1 MDTFFAG
8 LGAPVMLLMGA
19 FFGITALLWFL
30 LPFSVFGIK
39 ARLDEQIEL
48 LRLIDRRLTA
58 LNQSR
63 VEVRNEASEPEPAVS
78 FESETAAEISR
89 SADPAPT
96 LSDSGK
102 PAAPNRLPPEDR
114 WQRPD

>member
-58 LNQSR
+58 LNQAR
-63 VEVRNEASEPEPAVS
+63 TAVRNEASEPEPAVS
-78 FESETAAEISR
+78 AESETAAELSR
-89 SADPAPT
+89 SANPVPT
-96 LSDSGK
+96 LSDSVR
-102 PAAPNRLPPEDR
+102 PAAPNGPPAEDR